1 MELFLPG
8 IASLLIIGLLVFL
21 ILPRIGAPVLA
32 ILSIFLLAYGIMNHM
47 QLFAAEWRYSTW
59 FERFRYYGPIIIIVT
74 MILGALMYMAFLYQT
89 KGADALPAS
98 NVPVA
103 NAAEVVNA
111 VNEAVT
117 NAVNAANE
125 AVVNAT
131 NQAAKAVNNTVNAAV
146 NAVNGR
152 PTNNREGILTNLGN
166 ILKTPRNNQRR
177 Y

>member
-1 MELFLPG
+1 M
-8 IASLLIIGLLVFL
+8 
-21 ILPRIGAPVLA
+21 A

-74 MILGALMYMAFLYQT
+74 MILGALMYIGFLYQT
-89 KGADALPAS
+89 KGAEALPAS

-152 PTNNREGILTNLGN
+152 PTNNRDGILANLGN